1 MEAHAEVMIKLP
13 DANRSPPWR
22 MSNLFKDTMFSAPL
36 NYCISSLDKEI
47 DVRLA
52 NFGRII
58 KSFVARRC
66 VLGYKEYKYGNMKE
80 RNFKN

>member
-66 VLGYKEYKYGNMKE
+66 IRVQGIQVWKYE
-80 RNFKN
+80 RKKF